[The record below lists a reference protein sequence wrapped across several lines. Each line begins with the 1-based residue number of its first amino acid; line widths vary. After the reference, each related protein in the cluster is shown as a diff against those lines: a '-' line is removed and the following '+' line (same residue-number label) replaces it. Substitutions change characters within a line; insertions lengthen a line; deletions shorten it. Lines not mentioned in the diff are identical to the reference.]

1 MFDLGNPVL
10 LLLRLHLHA
19 STWSRFHFH
28 CLFFGL
34 FGRSVVRSF
43 LVGLLSEAVSAT
55 LIPSASICLFH
66 NTSCIILNDL
76 LSVVFFFLG
85 FLCGYLAL
93 GILILFHALC
103 QEHIDLVL

>member
-1 MFDLGNPVL
+1 MFDLGNPIL
-10 LLLRLHLHA
+10 LLLRLHLHGIELV
-19 STWSRFHFH
+19 SFSFSLSF
-28 CLFFGL
+28 LGL

-66 NTSCIILNDL
+66 DTSCIILNDL

-85 FLCGYLAL
+85 FLCGDLAL
-93 GILILFHALC
+93 DLFVLFHALS